1 MGCSKKGVISMNKKI
16 ICSILGLI
24 TSLLV
29 FNNSLAEDASYYD
42 ESRIRRY
49 VAELDDRKTAIQAR
63 INLATAGSKAVP
75 CLVDAAVDTGEKSS
89 VRVMAISILKE
100 IEDPSA
106 AERLIPLLKDGDV
119 KIRRATAKTLGAL
132 KDKKATEMLNDALLN
147 DYDPQVRFFAV
158 RSLEQIGDPRVLDT
172 YILLLKDND
181 ARIRLF
187 SVMALGKIKST
198 KAVSALSELTDDID
212 ANIRLA
218 LAETL
223 GKIGDTSC
231 IEPLTVLLS
240 DPHPNVRKQAI
251 GAISYIKNP
260 RSTEALMN
268 IADKSGDKEMR
279 YFAVLGLERLGDK
292 KTEGLLINLL
302 NDESMKVRVASADAL
317 RIINTEEAK
326 TALKSVL
333 DDESSKVR
341 NAARRSLEELEAK

>member
-1 MGCSKKGVISMNKKI
+1 MNKKN
-16 ICSILGLI
+16 ICSVFLGI
-24 TSLLV
+24 VMSLLV
-29 FNNSLAEDASYYD
+29 FNDSLAGETSYID

-49 VAELDDRKTAIQAR
+49 IGELRDRKTAIQAR

-75 CLVDAAVDTGEKSS
+75 CLVDAAVDADEKSS
-89 VRVMAISILKE
+89 VRVMAINILKQ
-100 IEDPSA
+100 IKDPSA
-106 AERLIPLLKDGDV
+106 AERLIPLLKDEDV
-119 KIRRATAKTLGAL
+119 KIRRVTAKTLGAL
-132 KDKKATEMLNDALLN
+132 KDKKATEMLNEALLN

-198 KAVSALSELTDDID
+198 KAVGALSKLTNDID

-218 LAETL
+218 LAKTL
-223 GKIGDTSC
+223 GKTGDTSC
-231 IEPLTVLLS
+231 IEPLAVLLS
-240 DPHPNVRKQAI
+240 DPHPNVRRHAI
-251 GAISYIKNP
+251 EAISYIKNP

-268 IADKSGDKEMR
+268 IANKSGDKNMR

-302 NDESMKVRVASADAL
+302 NDESMKVRVASASAL
-317 RIINTEEAK
+317 GVVNTEKVK
-326 TALKSVL
+326 TALKTVL